1 MKILYRQSSDEPL
14 FTKAGLRNCY
24 LKELFMEKD
33 LKNISKKGHY
43 HTFFEVHI
51 ITKGHQCYEISG
63 KKHDIEAGN
72 LMVIPPRLKHLVAE
86 TDLNT
91 HKISITFNP
100 DEKSCF
106 AHLANSMRDCFSAK
120 LPKRIEENLRYIS
133 VESKNNLMFCD
144 ALTQNSVF
152 ETVMLL
158 LRLCGFKKESNTS
171 NKYGEDVRLS
181 MAKQYIKDNIE
192 LNPKL
197 SDVASYCYLGTKQ
210 LTRLFKTYENT
221 TPALYIQTKKF
232 NHIEKLLAD
241 TDLSL
246 KEISEKMSFSNEY
259 HFNSFFKRI
268 AGTPP
273 GEYRHIM
280 GK

>member
-1 MKILYRQSSDEPL
+1 MKILYRQSSDEVL
-14 FTKAGLRNCY
+14 FTGAGLKNCY
-24 LKELFMEKD
+24 FKELFMEKD

-51 ITKGHQCYEISG
+51 IISGYQCYEISG
-63 KKHDIEAGN
+63 KKHNIQGGN
-72 LMVIPPRLKHLVAE
+72 LMVIPPKLKHRVTE
-86 TDLNT
+86 VGMNT
-91 HKISITFNP
+91 HKISVIFAVE
-100 DEKSCF
+100 DKSCF
-106 AHLANSMRDCFSAK
+106 APFVATMKDCFIAR
-120 LPKRIEENLRYIS
+120 LPKRIEENIS
-133 VESKNNLMFCD
+133 CISEESKNNLMFFET
-144 ALTQNSVF
+144 LTQNSVF

-158 LRLCGFKKESNTS
+158 LRLCGFKEESNT
-171 NKYGEDVRLS
+171 NRKYSEDVRLS

-210 LTRLFKTYENT
+210 LTRLFKIHENT
-221 TPALYIQTKKF
+221 TPALYIQTQKF
-232 NHIEKLLAD
+232 NYIEKLLSE

-246 KEISEKMSFSNEY
+246 KEISEKLNFSSEY
-259 HFNSFFKRI
+259 HFNSFFKKF

>member
-1 MKILYRQSSDEPL
+1 MKILYRQSSDEAL
-14 FTKAGLRNCY
+14 FAKAGLRNCY

-33 LKNISKKGHY
+33 LKSISKKGHY

-51 ITKGHQCYEISG
+51 ITRGHQCYEISG
-63 KKHDIEAGN
+63 KKHSIQAGS
-72 LMVIPPRLKHLVAE
+72 LMVIPPGLKHLVAE
-86 TDLNT
+86 TDINT
-91 HKISITFNP
+91 HKISITFSL

-106 AHLANSMRDCFSAK
+106 THPVASMKDCFSAN
-120 LPKRIEENLRYIS
+120 LPERIEENIRYIS
-133 VESKNNLMFCD
+133 EESKNNLMFCET
-144 ALTQNSVF
+144 LIQNSVF
-152 ETVMLL
+152 ETIMLL
-158 LRLCGFKKESNTS
+158 LRLCGLKKESNAS
-171 NKYGEDVRLS
+171 RKYGEDVRLS

-197 SDVASYCYLGTKQ
+197 CDVASYCYLGTKQ

-221 TPALYIQTKKF
+221 TPALYIQAKKF
-232 NHIEKLLAD
+232 NHIEKLLSD

-246 KEISEKMSFSNEY
+246 KEISEKMNFSNEY
-259 HFNSFFKRI
+259 HFNSFFKKI